1 MKRFLP
7 VLIIVLATLI
17 TVPIILYAAGETI
30 RKCTIVEQAEGEP
43 LVGVAIIFEGSTSGG
58 AITDVDGRVCLEGDP
73 DAYVVITFIGY
84 ISQRYK
90 LKDLPERVCLYEA
103 EDED

>member
-1 MKRFLP
+1 MRRFLP
-7 VLIIVLATLI
+7 ILIIALAAFI
-17 TVPIILYAAGETI
+17 SVPIILYATGETI
-30 RKCTIVEQAEGEP
+30 RKCTIVEQVDDEP
-43 LVGVAIIFEGSTSGG
+43 LVGVVVFFECSPSNG
-58 AITDVDGRVCLEGDP
+58 AITDIDGRVCLEGDP

-90 LKDLPERVCLYEA
+90 LKDLPERVCLYEE